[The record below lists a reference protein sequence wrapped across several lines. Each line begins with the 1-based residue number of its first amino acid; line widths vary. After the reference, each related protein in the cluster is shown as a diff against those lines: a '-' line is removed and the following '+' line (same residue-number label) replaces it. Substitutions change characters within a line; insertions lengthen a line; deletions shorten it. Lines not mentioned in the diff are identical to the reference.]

1 MDGLAVFAL
10 LVAVIAV
17 VVSSW
22 HGLMAEE
29 QLRLSRLTEAE
40 TRRTLEQIR
49 REMVETRRI
58 SNDLADKINERIT
71 KVLDSNAIAESQGQ
85 ALEQALNEMLERDTA
100 PGPTRGVAAPGPF
113 A

>member
-1 MDGLAVFAL
+1 MEGLAVFAL
-10 LVAVIAV
+10 VVAVIAV
-17 VVSSW
+17 VISSW

-49 REMVETRRI
+49 REMTETRRM

-71 KVLDSNAIAESQGQ
+71 KVFDSNAIAESQGQ
-85 ALEQALNEMLERDTA
+85 ALEQALSEMLEQSSPSPPA
-100 PGPTRGVAAPGPF
+100 EK
-113 A
+113 